1 MACRDCKRCTNS
13 KLANFGRRTGRLVAF
28 AYSVGISE
36 AVMATQK
43 KCRECGHQMSLH
55 GADKVGW
62 APQPTVQA
70 QNLVQVKQQP
80 APTPPPP
87 TPEQAAPPPAALP
100 PPGWYYPNGTDE
112 PPRWW
117 DGAAWADIPPP
128 PAT

>member
-13 KLANFGRRTGRLVAF
+13 KLANFGRRYGRAVAF
-28 AYSVGISE
+28 AYTVGLSE

-55 GADKVGW
+55 GAGKVGW

-70 QNLVQVKQQP
+70 QNLVQVEQQQA

-100 PPGWYYPNGTDE
+100 PPGWYYPDGPE
-112 PPRWW
+112 SQPRWW
-117 DGAAWADIPPP
+117 DGNAWQSAAPPG
-128 PAT
+128 